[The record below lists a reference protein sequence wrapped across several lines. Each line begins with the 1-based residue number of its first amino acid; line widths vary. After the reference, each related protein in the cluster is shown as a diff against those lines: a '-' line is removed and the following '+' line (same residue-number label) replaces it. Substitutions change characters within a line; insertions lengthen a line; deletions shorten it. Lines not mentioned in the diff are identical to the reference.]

1 MPNAFWERCINFI
14 AGKKIPLSDQLH
26 IYIRN
31 CRFRAFHG
39 LYPEER
45 QKGNDFVVNLEVA
58 YSPDS
63 GMITALE
70 QTIDYAS
77 LFGLVDK
84 AMQEP
89 VDLLETLAQKMATD
103 IERAYPQVKAISIEI
118 EKLNPPID
126 QFTGSAAVKLVRLP
140 GQDS

>member
-1 MPNAFWERCINFI
+1 
-14 AGKKIPLSDQLH
+14 LSDLLH
-26 IYIRN
+26 IYVHN

-45 QKGNDFVVNLEVA
+45 QKGNDFVVNLAVA
-58 YSPDS
+58 YSPES

-70 QTIDYAS
+70 QTIDYAA
-77 LFGLVDK
+77 LFKLVEK

-89 VDLLETLAQKMATD
+89 VDLLETLAQKMAAD
-103 IERAYPQVKAISIEI
+103 IEALYPQVKEISIEI

-126 QFTGSAAVKLVRLP
+126 QFTGSVSVKLVRLP
-140 GQDS
+140 GRAS